1 MDAAAFEHLR
11 TLSGSHR
18 SERGRS
24 LRSMAGVMAL
34 GLNERSA
41 STSWLDEA
49 EMSSRLASS
58 HVGSFESDQNL
69 VGGRHG
75 GARGK
80 MTDDVQEMA
89 NGG

>member
-1 MDAAAFEHLR
+1 MNECVQSR
-11 TLSGSHR
+11 STLQPWTVYR
-18 SERGRS
+18 FGRS
-24 LRSMAGVMAL
+24 
-34 GLNERSA
+34 NERSA

-89 NGG
+89 ISG